1 MVKLNGNNLQKIFL
15 TLFYVFVCSPPC
27 SSRLFL
33 PFTFMLSNSDY
44 TSATVCFNKTYLA
57 FRFSLMNYLYR
68 YDLHVLPYRLL
79 IHNK

>member
-1 MVKLNGNNLQKIFL
+1 
-15 TLFYVFVCSPPC
+15 
-27 SSRLFL
+27 
-33 PFTFMLSNSDY
+33 MLSNSDY

-79 IHNK
+79 ISLSPDYSAVVSFSAEMFEFNMFTLQKTRNAPQLLFAWI